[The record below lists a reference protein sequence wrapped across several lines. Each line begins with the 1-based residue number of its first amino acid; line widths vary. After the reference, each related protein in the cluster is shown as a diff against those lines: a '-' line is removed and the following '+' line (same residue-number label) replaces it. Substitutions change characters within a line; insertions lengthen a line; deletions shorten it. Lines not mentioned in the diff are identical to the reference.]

1 MDIKELIG
9 QMTLQEKA
17 ALLTGSQSMYTAGC
31 ERLGIQKKHLAD
43 GPHGVRNYN
52 PGTNC
57 VTLPSMCALGAT
69 WSREAAVKAGRILAK
84 DCIHQNVQMILGPGL
99 NIKRDALNGRNFE
112 YVSEDPVLTGE
123 IAGAYVK
130 GCEGLGVA
138 TSMKHFALNSQETN
152 RTENSAE
159 VDERTMREI
168 YLRGFEIAVRQGH
181 PTSVMCAYNKI
192 NSIWCSEN
200 RCLLTEILKGDWGY
214 EGLVVSDWGAVHDEA
229 KAVAAGLD
237 LRMPDNP
244 DMPELIEKGIR
255 EGVCTE
261 EDVDKAVAR
270 VLTFLL
276 KPIPKEER
284 YDRDAQ
290 HKAAQEVAA
299 EAVTLLRNRNQLLPL
314 TPQKYKRICVTGEYA
329 VKPYI
334 NGQGSAEVFTDKG
347 YVDCPLECLRR
358 NLPGV
363 QVDYCDYLPAKH
375 PDEMLWNTFLP
386 KMPGIRTYDAV
397 IVFTGVQP
405 SQDSENLDRNDNHL
419 MGYIENVLHNVVL
432 HNPNAIL
439 VLTSGS
445 STFRSVEADRYPAI
459 VQAWPTGEGAGQA
472 IADVLTGA
480 VNPSGKLSETFPV
493 KMRTDIDVVGDGLT
507 QDYSEKWRVGYRYYD
522 LHPEEIWFPFGHGLS
537 YTSFAY
543 SDLHMEKRE
552 ENYDVSFTLEN
563 TGDQDG
569 SEVVQLYVS
578 DPVSTA
584 SKPPKELK
592 HFDKVFLRA
601 GEKKVVRFT
610 LTERDLAYY
619 NVMLH
624 RWIAESG
631 RYDILIAASSRDV
644 RLSGSILHDNPH
656 CYTMRKMQE
665 DMIG

>member
-9 QMTLQEKA
+9 QMTLAEKA
-17 ALLTGSQSMYTAGC
+17 ALLTGAQSMYTAGC
-31 ERLGIQKKHLAD
+31 ERLSVPRKRLAD
-43 GPHGVRNYN
+43 GPHGVRSYI

-69 WSREAAVKAGRILAK
+69 WNREAALKTGQIIAR
-84 DCIHQNVQMILGPGL
+84 DCIHHGLQMILGPGL

-123 IAGAYVK
+123 IAGAFVK
-130 GCEGLGVA
+130 GCEELGIA

-159 VDERTMREI
+159 VDERTLREI
-168 YLRGFEIAVRQGH
+168 YLRGFEIAVREGH

-200 RCLLTEILKGDWGY
+200 KCLLTEILKGDWGY
-214 EGLVVSDWGAVHDEA
+214 DGLVVSDWGAVHDEA

-244 DMPELIEKGIR
+244 NMPALIEKGIR
-255 EGVCTE
+255 DGVCTE
-261 EDVDKAVAR
+261 EDVDKAAAR
-270 VLTFLL
+270 VLKFLF
-276 KPIPKEER
+276 KPIPKEES

-299 EAVTLLRNRNQLLPL
+299 EAITLLRNRDQLLPL
-314 TPQKYKRICVTGEYA
+314 TPEKYKKICVTGEYA

-334 NGQGSAEVFTDKG
+334 NGQGSAEVFTDAA
-347 YVDCPLECLRR
+347 YIDSPLECLRR

-363 QVDYCDYLPAKH
+363 QVEYCDYLTAKH
-375 PDEMLWNTFLP
+375 PDTMLWHTFMAKIP
-386 KMPGIRTYDAV
+386 EIRAYDAV

-445 STFRSVEADRYPAI
+445 STFRSVEADRFPAI
-459 VQAWPTGEGAGQA
+459 VQAWPTGEGAGKA
-472 IADVLTGA
+472 VADVLTGA

-493 KMRTDIDVVGDGLT
+493 KMRADIDVVGDGLT
-507 QDYSEKWRVGYRYYD
+507 QDYSERWRVGYRYYD
-522 LHPEEIWFPFGHGLS
+522 LHPEQIWFPFGHGLS
-537 YTSFAY
+537 YTGFTY
-543 SDLHMEKRE
+543 TDLCIEKRGE
-552 ENYDVSFTLEN
+552 AYEVAFTLEN
-563 TGDQDG
+563 SGVRDG
-569 SEVVQLYVS
+569 SEAVQLYVA

-584 SKPPKELK
+584 SKPLKELVC
-592 HFDKVFLRA
+592 FDKIFLRA
-601 GEKKVVRFT
+601 GEKKSVSFT
-610 LTERDLAYY
+610 LTPQDLAYY

-631 RYDILIAASSRDV
+631 RYDILIAASSRDI
-644 RLSGSILHDNPH
+644 RLSGSIVHDNPH
-656 CYTMRKMQE
+656 CYSMRKMQE
-665 DMIG
+665 DQIG